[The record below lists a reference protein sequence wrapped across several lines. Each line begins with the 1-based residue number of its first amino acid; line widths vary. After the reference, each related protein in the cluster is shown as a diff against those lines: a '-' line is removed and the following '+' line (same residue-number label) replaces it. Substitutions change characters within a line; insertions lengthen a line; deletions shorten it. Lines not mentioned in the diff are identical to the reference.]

1 MDIRGI
7 IKRKDIEMV
16 DGTCT
21 VADAIGKMTD
31 RNVGSLIV
39 KRTNPNE
46 PYGIVTRQDVLFKVI
61 GEGLDPNK
69 VQVTEIMSSPVVILN
84 NVDLDV
90 RYAAK
95 AMANAGVTNL
105 VIFDGGDVYGFL
117 SSTDIISAIRRELT
131 IQSLQKKTE
140 DVSGGC

>member
-7 IKRKDIEMV
+7 IKRQDLEMI
-16 DGTCT
+16 DADCT
-21 VADAIGKMTD
+21 AADAIAKMAD
-31 RNVGSLIV
+31 RNVGSVIV
-39 KRTNPNE
+39 RRSNPSE
-46 PYGIVTRQDVLFKVI
+46 PYGILTRSDVLFKVI
-61 GEGLDPNK
+61 APGMDPNE
-69 VQVTEIMSSPVVILN
+69 VNVREIMSSPVVILN

-90 RYAAK
+90 RYAAQ

-117 SSTDIISAIRRELT
+117 SSTDIIHAIRRELVV
-131 IQSLQKKTE
+131 KTLTSRTD

>member
-7 IKRKDIEMV
+7 IRRKDIEMIGG
-16 DGTCT
+16 DCN
-21 VADAIGKMTD
+21 ADEAIAKMVD
-31 RNVGSLIV
+31 RNVGSVIV
-39 KRTNPNE
+39 KRTSPNE

-61 GEGLDPNK
+61 AEGLDPTK
-69 VQVTEIMSSPVVILN
+69 VNVREIMSSPVVILN
-84 NVDLDV
+84 NVDLEIQ
-90 RYAAK
+90 YAAK

-117 SSTDIISAIRRELT
+117 SSTDIVNAIRRDLT

>member
-7 IKRKDIEMV
+7 IRRQDLEMI
-16 DGTCT
+16 DADATA
-21 VADAIGKMTD
+21 ADAIAKMVQ
-31 RNVGSLIV
+31 RNVGSVIV
-39 KRTNPNE
+39 RRLTPND
-46 PYGIVTRQDVLFKVI
+46 PYGIITRSDVLFKVI
-61 GEGLDPNK
+61 AKGLDPKEVN
-69 VQVTEIMSSPVVILN
+69 VRDIMSSPVVILN

-90 RYAAK
+90 KYAAQ

-117 SSTDIISAIRRELT
+117 SSTDIINAINKEILVSALT
-131 IQSLQKKTE
+131 SSSE